1 MDELRMLTERQGF
14 FTRAQAADLGYDDRA
29 VAREVRAG
37 RWVRFRRGFY
47 ALADTWGEMDQVE
60 RHRVR
65 SRAVLSSLGDR
76 VALSHVSG
84 VVAHDLPTWGLDL
97 TRVHVTRLDGGP
109 GRVEGDVV
117 HHEGVCLGEDV
128 SCWEEGLVTTP
139 VRSAFEAG
147 SRAGGRE
154 VGLVLLDALLHQGL
168 ATEREMDAQFKL
180 MEHWPFLRSMHLP
193 YRLADGR
200 AESVGES
207 RGRWLFRKHRIP
219 APVLQFEVVDG
230 AGQVVGTSDWAWP
243 EHGVLGEFDG
253 RIKYGRLLKAG
264 QEPGDAV
271 FAEKQREDLMRE
283 VSGCRMIRFVWV
295 DLDRGATTANRL
307 RRQLFRD
314 AG

>member
-1 MDELRMLTERQGF
+1 MDELRMLTDRQGF
-14 FTRAQAADLGYDDRA
+14 FTRAEAADLGYDDRD
-29 VAREVRAG
+29 VARAVRAG

-47 ALADTWGEMDQVE
+47 ALADTWVGADEVE

-65 SRAVLSSLGDR
+65 SRAVLRSIGDR
-76 VALSHVSG
+76 VALSHVSAALEHG
-84 VVAHDLPTWGLDL
+84 LPTWGLDL

-117 HHEGVCLGEDV
+117 HHEGVCLGDDV
-128 SCWEEGLVTTP
+128 ACSADGLVTTP

-147 SRAGGRE
+147 SRAGGGE
-154 VGLVLLDALLHQGL
+154 VGLVLLDALLHQRL
-168 ATEREMDAQFKL
+168 ATEGEMDVQFKF
-180 MEHWPFLRSMHLP
+180 MEHWPFMWSMHFP
-193 YRLADGR
+193 YRLADGL

-219 APVLQFEVVDG
+219 APVLQFEVIDG

-253 RIKYGRLLKAG
+253 RIKYGRLLKPG
-264 QEPGDAV
+264 QKPEDAV
-271 FAEKQREDLMRE
+271 FAEKRREDLMRE
-283 VSGCRMIRFVWV
+283 ASGYRMIRFIWL
-295 DLDRGATTANRL
+295 DLDRGAATADRL